1 MISMNKNIL
10 ITVKKEL
17 RSIFRDRKTFRR
29 LLLFP
34 LIIPCMIILYGEMFE
49 NMDNNVETY
58 NIGINYEVDAP
69 TKEII
74 KASNLEATYA
84 ATKEELDELYES
96 DKIDAYITYNQN
108 TNTYLVHTDESTE
121 TGLTVTSYIQAY
133 LESYST
139 YLTNNYLVEQGID
152 LETAYNNFNIEYE
165 ELSSGNYILGL
176 IISVSV
182 TYIIMSI
189 VVATGNMATGAT
201 ATERENGTLETIL
214 TFPIKKNELILG
226 KYYSSV
232 IIGFINSLVAFTLMI
247 LSIVISKNFYTMYEG
262 TNLIVNF
269 QTISISLLMLILSS
283 LFIAGVALAL
293 CGMSKSYKEAQS
305 SVSFLNVVALVPM
318 LINIS
323 GAKLETFYYLI
334 PIFNHEQ
341 ILLDSFNNS
350 LVLGNAIL
358 TIASSIVY
366 IVAIIIF
373 VIKAYNSE
381 KVLFAN

>member
-1 MISMNKNIL
+1 MNKNIL